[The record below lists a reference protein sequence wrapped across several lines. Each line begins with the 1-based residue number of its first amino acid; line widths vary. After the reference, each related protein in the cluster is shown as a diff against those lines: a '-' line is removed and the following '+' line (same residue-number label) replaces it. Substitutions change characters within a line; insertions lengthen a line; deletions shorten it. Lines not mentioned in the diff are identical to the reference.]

1 MSSEKNNYQQL
12 LEQLAG
18 DPALKEKL
26 VGASAE
32 EFMSMCRECGLGD
45 ISAEKAEKLHKQLK
59 DAMGQGLSDE
69 EFSNIAGGFLGY
81 FIQKHNPEANR

>member
-1 MSSEKNNYQQL
+1 
-12 LEQLAG
+12 
-18 DPALKEKL
+18 
-26 VGASAE
+26 
-32 EFMSMCRECGLGD
+32 MCRECGLGD
-45 ISAEKAEKLHKQLK
+45 ISAEKAEELHKQLK

>member
-1 MSSEKNNYQQL
+1 MSSEKNNYQ
-12 LEQLAG
+12 QLAG

-45 ISAEKAEKLHKQLK
+45 ISAEKAEELHKQLK